1 MKHFTFSQDRP
12 LMKILIPNGLKKLR
26 SEKITYCLVNPILRK
41 VVKWTTRS
49 LETDFFFQKTGIEKV
64 FAHTAKNTVIS
75 PNFLVWKFCGKT
87 QFLQSFGRI
96 ARNYAE
102 TVPVQ
107 KIFTPRN
114 LVKLR
119 YFPQCNLY
127 TPIHSFEITLSIIYY
142 FWQYN
147 HPWSSDVVF
156 LQCRQANIIFN
167 ILPCGNKKICHFAF
181 RVFW

>member
-1 MKHFTFSQDRP
+1 MIQKGLLWKLIWFS
-12 LMKILIPNGLKKLR
+12 LKV
-26 SEKITYCLVNPILRK
+26 SITVFLHKSQTRTQGKRNQA
-41 VVKWTTRS
+41 TTDPWVR
-49 LETDFFFQKTGIEKV
+49 LESRLTELWNIFSKTP
-64 FAHTAKNTVIS
+64 TAKNTVIS